1 MGEVL
6 KFPTT
11 GENYNNGYNPA
22 DPTYWE
28 RYCCELDAKT
38 IANIV
43 FNVSGFTLQELR
55 RHNRKPVYVDAR
67 QLFVLLCVRHTDYS
81 YPTIGSIL
89 ARDHTSAMHLEKRK
103 FSDNFKEMLVKAETI
118 TRYLTTT

>member
-6 KFPTT
+6 KFPTS
-11 GENYNNGYNPA
+11 GESYNKYYNPA
-22 DPTYWE
+22 DPIYWE

-43 FNVSGFTLQELR
+43 YNVSGFTLQELR
-55 RHNRKPVYVDAR
+55 RHNRKPAYVDAR

-89 ARDHTSAMHLEKRK
+89 ARDHTSVMHLEKRK

-118 TRYLTTT
+118 TSYLTTT